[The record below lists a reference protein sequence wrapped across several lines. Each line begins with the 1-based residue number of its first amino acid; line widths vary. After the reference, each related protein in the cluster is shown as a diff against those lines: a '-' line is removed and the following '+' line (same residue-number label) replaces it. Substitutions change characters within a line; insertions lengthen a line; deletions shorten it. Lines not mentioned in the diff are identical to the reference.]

1 MLPFNNG
8 LTSNEPISDSIS
20 DESLN
25 QWYAQLSLILTNG
38 LMLFAIVYLY
48 RLQYGVGGTILLFA
62 AGISYFYHQCQ
73 TTRFCPVY
81 DLDTWTLIDHI
92 SATMVIAYVIIF
104 TVAPSKPLKKRRR
117 DMKDTYYHQYIAT
130 SGENTFHDTWGASIA
145 VAYFFIIVLSTLA
158 YPYSSQNYIIAL
170 VFGLAAIFLQL
181 VVINEG
187 NVTPVKERL
196 SVPDLIVAI
205 ILFALAAVC
214 FFVDAWLYWLP
225 HSLWHA
231 FVNIALYFYFV
242 GLTRSHPY
250 HYSIFNQCLRK

>member
-8 LTSNEPISDSIS
+8 MTSNEPISDSIS

-38 LMLFAIVYLY
+38 LMLFASVYLY